1 MRAWRFTSAVC
12 RSGFQRCVLP
22 RNILHALSVS
32 NKIFGNQPLAY
43 PCLAQTRSIKIL
55 LSKPEVESKVLA
67 VCSAF
72 DKIQSDKLT
81 LDSSFIKDLGL
92 DSLDHIEVIMEIEN
106 EFRKFFKSTKCVVS
120 YANGDLDYCRFS
132 SVLSLYIRR
141 YSDLCSQDRKPTAYV
156 ISFPVCSC
164 SDTTA
169 SGKKCETC
177 MLRIFCSF
185 LVLILTCYVL

>member
-1 MRAWRFTSAVC
+1 MSAWCFTSAVW
-12 RSGFQRCVLP
+12 RSGFHRYVLP
-22 RNILHALSVS
+22 RNIPHTLSVS
-32 NKIFGNQPLAY
+32 NKFFGNQPLAY
-43 PCLAQTRSIKIL
+43 PCLAQTRSIQIL

-120 YANGDLDYCRFS
+120 HANGGLEYCRFS
-132 SVLSLYIRR
+132 SVVSLNIRR
-141 YSDLCSQDRKPTAYV
+141 YSDLCSQERRSTAYV
-156 ISFPVCSC
+156 VPFLSIKG

-169 SGKKCETC
+169 SGK
-177 MLRIFCSF
+177 R
-185 LVLILTCYVL
+185 V